1 MKETARQKQDRSG
14 AGDII
19 KMTWGVK
26 NVNKN

>member
-1 MKETARQKQDRSG
+1 MEETARQKQGRSG
-14 AGDII
+14 VGDII